1 MAPEGRVYLH
11 VFAPFAIVQGTQW
24 NMQVA
29 QAHQYEVS
37 NIGSVQ
43 LMSLCGRITYQYKL
57 NQLQI

>member
-1 MAPEGRVYLH
+1 MAPEGRVYLR